1 MEDMKPADF
10 EKFIYDDS
18 EYLSEKSLRRIE
30 DLCNN
35 YQDAV
40 ILRLLFIGVGGKQLS
55 EIRNLKVSDV
65 DFTNKKLRLI
75 NTLKADEK
83 GIPTKYT
90 ERIIDVDDRTLK
102 LIEGAIEQK
111 VYLKRNGEIAQT
123 ENNNIKP
130 ITDLVENSYVIR
142 ASITK
147 TDSDNAPVDKFVIY
161 RRLSMLSDVL
171 GIDRF
176 NAKFIQQSGMLYHA
190 SNIVDDEISL
200 DDLKIIAD
208 HFNIN
213 SYHNLKGLITMDNI
227 RKIYQKGDEK

>member
-1 MEDMKPADF
+1 RNTIESYGRIISGYLNWCVKNRIISKNVMEDMKPADF

-90 ERIIDVDDRTLK
+90 ERIIDV
-102 LIEGAIEQK
+102 
-111 VYLKRNGEIAQT
+111 
-123 ENNNIKP
+123 
-130 ITDLVENSYVIR
+130 
-142 ASITK
+142 
-147 TDSDNAPVDKFVIY
+147 
-161 RRLSMLSDVL
+161 
-171 GIDRF
+171 
-176 NAKFIQQSGMLYHA
+176 
-190 SNIVDDEISL
+190 
-200 DDLKIIAD
+200 
-208 HFNIN
+208 
-213 SYHNLKGLITMDNI
+213 
-227 RKIYQKGDEK
+227 

>member
-130 ITDLVENSYVIR
+130 VTDLVENSYVIR

-147 TDSDNAPVDKFVIY
+147 TDSDDAPVDKFVIY
-161 RRLSMLSDVL
+161 RRLSMLRDVL